1 MNPMNTESKKHGIIS
16 MSATRLGLIL
26 GVPLALVI
34 GVQAV
39 TWAATK
45 TWTSGETLTAADLN
59 NNFAEKADIA
69 QEAWKTPTFENSW
82 TNDAN
87 NVHYDA
93 GYYKDSLG
101 IVHLRGNLKNLA
113 GSNTGVGTNAF
124 TLPAGYRPA
133 RQYAFIT
140 AAYLGSSPAV
150 RMDVS
155 STGGVYVRADYGST
169 LFLDGISFRAEQ

>member
-1 MNPMNTESKKHGIIS
+1 MNTESKKHGIIS
-16 MSATRLGLIL
+16 LSAMRLGLIL

-59 NNFAEKADIA
+59 NSFAEKADIA
-69 QEAWKTPTFENSW
+69 QETWKTPTFENLW
-82 TNDAN
+82 ANDAN

-93 GYYKDSLG
+93 GYYKDTLG
-101 IVHLRGNLKNLA
+101 IVHLRGNLKNL
-113 GSNTGVGTNAF
+113 GGTNMGVDTKVF

-133 RQYAFIT
+133 KQYAFIT
-140 AAYLGSSPAV
+140 AAYQGSSPVV
-150 RMDVS
+150 RIDVS
-155 STGGVYVRADYGST
+155 SAGGVYVRTTYGST
-169 LFLDGISFRAEQ
+169 IFLDGISFRAEQ